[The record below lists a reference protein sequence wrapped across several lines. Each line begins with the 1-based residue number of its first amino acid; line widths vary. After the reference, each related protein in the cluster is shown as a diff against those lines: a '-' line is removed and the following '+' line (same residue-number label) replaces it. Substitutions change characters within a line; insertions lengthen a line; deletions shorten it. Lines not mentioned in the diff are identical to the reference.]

1 MTDIKG
7 SLELVNAVKI
17 LAVSGKKIAKDGI
30 SLADI
35 PEAVE
40 LIKHIDDLMSAIKDF
55 HLIAGEA
62 KDLDQA
68 ELIALGSAIWSAVKE
83 IQAA

>member
-1 MTDIKG
+1 MNLKG
-7 SLELVNAVKI
+7 TKEVLEAVKI

-30 SLADI
+30 SLADL

-40 LIKHIDDLMSAIKDF
+40 LIKHIDELILAAKDA
-55 HLIAGEA
+55 HLVGSEL

-68 ELIALGSAIWSAVKE
+68 ELIELGSLLWSTVKE
-83 IQAA
+83 IKEA